1 MIIHFDNEY
10 MSVGIEDEILFFTY
24 KNGIT
29 IDLPIAIGTVA
40 QRLSVQ
46 DGKSFPVLCNVEGV
60 RKISR
65 LARIYLS
72 KRGTVLV
79 ERIALVSTSKLS
91 TTIAKFYLLVNSRS
105 VRARLFSDENAALQF
120 LRSF

>member
-10 MSVGIEDEILFFTY
+10 MSVGIEDEILYFTY

-46 DGKSFPVLCNVEGV
+46 DGKSFPVLCNVGGV
-60 RKISR
+60 REISR

-91 TTIAKFYLLVNSRS
+91 TTITEFYLLVNARS